1 MMPLSLDLAGRRV
14 VAVGGGPV
22 AARRVRDFLAAGA
35 EVQVV
40 APQLCPALAELVGE
54 VTWHSRCYR
63 DGDLEGA
70 WLVHTATG
78 DPLVDAR
85 VAADAERRRA
95 WCVHSGRAARG
106 SAAVPARTSI
116 RTADG
121 EVTLAVNSGDPR
133 RSVAVRDYLA
143 GLLPEAPLQRRRPA
157 LRHRATS
164 LRRSA

>member
-35 EVQVV
+35 EVHVV

-54 VTWHSRCYR
+54 VTWHPRRYR

-95 WCVHSGRAARG
+95 WCVHSGRAVRG
-106 SAAVPARTSI
+106 TAAIPARTSI

-121 EVTLAVNSGDPR
+121 EVTLAVTSGDPR

-143 GLLPEAPLQRRRPA
+143 ALLPEAPLQRRRPA
-157 LRHRATS
+157 VRHRAAT